1 MSIRLT
7 SSARAIALVGLASA
21 ALAGCG
27 GGIKPVA
34 GSDVPAS
41 SSKPLGRGVVDQARE
56 PYYKCIRA
64 AGLPVVKVG
73 RTPAEGLQ
81 VGALPAGPTIA
92 FAPSPGSAEG
102 EQMTGQAQGAEVIGA
117 ALLYVHQAPDA
128 ELAKIEDC
136 LDQGVTG

>member
-1 MSIRLT
+1 MPPEESRED
-7 SSARAIALVGLASA
+7 RAQEAERKANA
-21 ALAGCG
+21 ALN
-27 GGIKPVA
+27 V
-34 GSDVPAS
+34 
-41 SSKPLGRGVVDQARE
+41 
-56 PYYKCIRA
+56 
-64 AGLPVVKVG
+64 
-73 RTPAEGLQ
+73 
-81 VGALPAGPTIA
+81 A